1 MNILFLEDDIILN
14 ELISEYLIELSYSV
28 DICFDG
34 YDAQNKAYSKKYD
47 LLLLD
52 VNVPNINGF
61 DILKDLRANKNNTPA
76 IFITSMY
83 EIKDMQKGF
92 ESGGDDYIK
101 KPFQLEE
108 LGLRIDNIKRIYNIE
123 NRDIITI
130 SKDIQFDLQKNHLIK
145 KEQIIHI
152 SNKESKILEYFIN
165 KIGKVISIE
174 EICSNIWGYDN
185 RPSSATI
192 RTYIKTLRVHLGEEF
207 ITNIKGVGYC
217 FNKL

>member
-1 MNILFLEDDIILN
+1 MNILLLEDDIILN
-14 ELISEYLIELSYSV
+14 ELISEYLMELSYYV

-47 LLLLD
+47 LLVLD

-61 DILKDLRANKNNTPA
+61 DILKDLRANQNNTPA

-83 EIKDMQKGF
+83 EMKDMQKGF

-101 KPFQLEE
+101 KPFELEE
-108 LGLRIDNIKRIYNIE
+108 LGLRIDNIKRIYNI
-123 NRDIITI
+123 NN
-130 SKDIQFDLQKNHLIK
+130 KDIVNISTNIRFNLRMNELIK
-145 KEQIIHI
+145 ENKTIHI
-152 SNKESKILEYFIN
+152 SKKESKILEYFIN
-165 KIGKVISIE
+165 NTGKVISME
-174 EICSNIWGYDN
+174 EIGSNVWGYDN
-185 RPSSATI
+185 IPNNATI
-192 RTYIKTLRVHLGEEF
+192 RTYIKTLRMHLEEQF